1 MSPAMTAKTEHEL
14 PEKRHEKHAEVL
26 LIFTR
31 TMHNISKHEYPLY
44 VQSRRSGEIGHKN
57 HSRRRRF
64 LGVTF
69 ERRDTFPAALFISP
83 KTPLLQMV
91 GREEGREP

>member
-1 MSPAMTAKTEHEL
+1 MNKICTHFTVLSSL
-14 PEKRHEKHAEVL
+14 LRRGL

-31 TMHNISKHEYPLY
+31 TMHILYKYGYPQHPPTY
-44 VQSRRSGEIGHKN
+44 NGDAEKWVTKTIPPRRI
-57 HSRRRRF
+57 

-83 KTPLLQMV
+83 KTSLLQMV